1 MSATKEQWKYG
12 GGERV
17 WAGTY
22 RNSQNTLHW
31 HSDCEF
37 ICVRR
42 GAATV
47 VCDGVTY
54 KPTEG
59 DAMFIDSECLHRINA
74 DTPDTLIQTLIFDRK
89 IINDFA
95 GELALTAPVLSNDY
109 GAAQVYAQT
118 LKELTEKG
126 ALYSYRADARVRQLM
141 LDVFACEQT
150 ENKKSKSKTD
160 EKLRALFAEIYKHY
174 DSYTLDDAARFM
186 GMNSS
191 YLSRFFTARTGM
203 HFMRYVNAVKVEKAV
218 EMLSRGENNV
228 TEVADKC
235 GFGTIRNFNRI
246 FKLLTGYSPSSL
258 PDDYTFTAA
267 ATESDDGGINPTL
280 FDCELIECSSVR

>member
-1 MSATKEQWKYG
+1 
-12 GGERV
+12 
-17 WAGTY
+17 
-22 RNSQNTLHW
+22 
-31 HSDCEF
+31 
-37 ICVRR
+37 
-42 GAATV
+42 
-47 VCDGVTY
+47 
-54 KPTEG
+54 
-59 DAMFIDSECLHRINA
+59 
-74 DTPDTLIQTLIFDRK
+74 
-89 IINDFA
+89 
-95 GELALTAPVLSNDY
+95 
-109 GAAQVYAQT
+109 
-118 LKELTEKG
+118 
-126 ALYSYRADARVRQLM
+126 
-141 LDVFACEQT
+141 
-150 ENKKSKSKTD
+150 
-160 EKLRALFAEIYKHY
+160 
-174 DSYTLDDAARFM
+174 M

-235 GFGTIRNFNRI
+235 GFSTIRNFNRI